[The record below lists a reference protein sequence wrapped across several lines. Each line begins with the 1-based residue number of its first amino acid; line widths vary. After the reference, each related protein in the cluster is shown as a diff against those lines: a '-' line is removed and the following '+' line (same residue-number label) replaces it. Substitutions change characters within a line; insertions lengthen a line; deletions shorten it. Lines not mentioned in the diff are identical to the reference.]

1 MAWLLLALSL
11 LLVAA
16 CGAFVAAEF
25 ALITVDRAA
34 VGQAA
39 EAGDRR
45 AKHLLVALHSL
56 STQLSGAQLGITVTN
71 LAVGFLAEPA
81 VVRLLKSPLHALGLP
96 PGAVTPVAVVVA
108 LILATAVTMVFGE
121 LVPKNIAIARPLATA
136 RALVG
141 FQRGFTLAMAYP
153 IRLLNG
159 TANAFLRRVGV
170 EPQEELASARSPEEL
185 SSLLARSAELGTL
198 PTQTATLLQRS
209 LTFGDKVAGDVLT
222 PRVRLRSIP
231 VDAPVSAVIEAAKHT
246 GHSRFPVTGGTNDLD
261 DVVGLVDIKH
271 VVGVPAEL
279 RGRSLVGS
287 VMVAAER
294 VPASLH
300 LDPLLDVL
308 RRAPLQMVLVMD
320 EFGGT
325 DGLVTIED
333 LVEELVGEVAD
344 EHDRYGPTIRHRRD
358 GSWTLSGMLR
368 IDEVVD
374 TTGFEIPEHRSYD
387 TIGGLVA
394 QRLGRLAQVGD
405 VVDLPGARLVVTQI
419 VGRRVDRLRLDARE
433 DVPLDNA

>member
-1 MAWLLLALSL
+1 
-11 LLVAA
+11 V
-16 CGAFVAAEF
+16 
-25 ALITVDRAA
+25 
-34 VGQAA
+34 
-39 EAGDRR
+39 
-45 AKHLLVALHSL
+45 
-56 STQLSGAQLGITVTN
+56 
-71 LAVGFLAEPA
+71 
-81 VVRLLKSPLHALGLP
+81 
-96 PGAVTPVAVVVA
+96 
-108 LILATAVTMVFGE
+108 
-121 LVPKNIAIARPLATA
+121 ATA

-141 FQRGFTLAMAYP
+141 FQRGFTATMAYP

-185 SSLLARSAELGTL
+185 SSLLARSAEMGTL
-198 PTQTATLLQRS
+198 ATQTATLLQRS

-231 VDAPVSAVIEAAKHT
+231 ADAPVSAVIEAAKRT
-246 GHSRFPVTGGTNDLD
+246 GHSRFPVTGDAHDVD

-271 VVGVPAEL
+271 AVGVPQEL
-279 RGRSLVGS
+279 RGLSRVGS
-287 VMVAAER
+287 VMVPASR

-308 RRAPLQMVLVMD
+308 RKAPLQMVLVID

-325 DGLVTIED
+325 DGVVTIED

-374 TTGFEIPEHRSYD
+374 TTGLAIPEHRSYD
-387 TIGGLVA
+387 TIGGLIA
-394 QRLGRLAQVGD
+394 QRLGRLALVGD
-405 VVDLPGARLVVTQI
+405 VIELPGVRLVVTQM

-433 DVPLDNA
+433 DAPNASAGDA